1 MPAFGRGATEDP
13 GEPLMSRRLLV
24 ILALLAVT
32 FAVLTGVAVRRGVLT
47 PKSETA
53 AVGGPFRLV
62 DQTGRKVDQS
72 VLKGKWSA
80 VFFGFT
86 NCPDAC
92 PTTLFALGQ
101 TETLLGSRAA
111 DVQTVFISVDP
122 ARDTPER
129 IAAYLATEAFPKRI
143 LGLTGT
149 AAQVD
154 AVAKAYHVYYQKAGE
169 GAGYSVDHSTFTYL
183 MNPRGRFAC
192 VIPYNET
199 PQQIDARIQAAMAKG
214 DNAESC

>member
-1 MPAFGRGATEDP
+1 
-13 GEPLMSRRLLV
+13 MSRRLLV

-32 FAVLTGVAVRRGVLT
+32 FAILTGVAVRRGVLT

-53 AVGGPFRLV
+53 AVGGPFQLV
-62 DQTGRKVDQS
+62 DQTRRKVDQT

-92 PTTLFALGQ
+92 PTTLFALSQ
-101 TETLLGSRAA
+101 AEKLLGAKA
-111 DVQTVFISVDP
+111 DAVQTIFISVDP

-129 IAAYLATEAFPKRI
+129 LAAYLSTDAFPKRV

-149 AAQVD
+149 PAQVD
-154 AVAKAYHVYYQKAGE
+154 GVAKAYHVYYQKAGE
-169 GAGYSVDHSTFTYL
+169 GAAYSVDHSTFTYL
-183 MNPRGRFAC
+183 MNPKGGFAC
-192 VIPYNET
+192 VIPYNQT
-199 PQQIDARIQAAMAKG
+199 PQEIAARIQAAMAKG
-214 DNAESC
+214 DNADSC